1 MSERT
6 AESRRERQRVVTAEP
21 YALGG
26 NTKGRPLAS
35 VRRRAV
41 AIALD
46 GMLLALMATPLLLGA
61 TYAALWVQAPTL
73 ARDVLALFGSG
84 QGDPSQRGEAE
95 LLALVARRRPG
106 AVPERF
112 AGPLAASDLEAVEEL
127 LAEESVDFMV
137 DINTSE
143 PTYYDPTTNTLNLN
157 RDVIFGPAAS
167 WISYAAMAL
176 AYFTLTTRIGN
187 GKTPGKWLLGI
198 RAVRLDGGPLRLWD
212 AFSRAGGYAA
222 SLSMLGL
229 GFLEARWDPNRQTV
243 HDRVAG
249 TVVIRDPR
257 RRRHPS
263 PRRIVA
269 DRSPKG

>member
-1 MSERT
+1 MGERRSN
-6 AESRRERQRVVTAEP
+6 SRRERQRVVTDEP
-21 YALGG
+21 YALGEHIR
-26 NTKGRPLAS
+26 GRALAS
-35 VRRRAV
+35 IRRRAL
-41 AIALD
+41 AIVLD
-46 GMLLALMATPLLLGA
+46 GVLFVLVATPLLLAA
-61 TYAALWVQAPTL
+61 TLGALWMQAPTL
-73 ARDVLALFGSG
+73 ASDVMAFLGG
-84 QGDPSQRGEAE
+84 RPGDASRRGEAE
-95 LLALVARRRPG
+95 GLALVARRRPG

-112 AGPLAASDLEAVEEL
+112 VAPLAAGDLEAAEAL
-127 LAEESVDFMV
+127 LAEESVDLMV
-137 DINTSE
+137 DFSTSE

-176 AYFTLTTRIGN
+176 AYFTLMAWIGN

-198 RAVRLDGGPLRLWD
+198 RAVRLDGAPLRLWD

-257 RRRHPS
+257 RRRPTA
-263 PRRIVA
+263 PTR
-269 DRSPKG
+269 

>member
-1 MSERT
+1 M
-6 AESRRERQRVVTAEP
+6 VTEEP
-21 YALGG
+21 YALGES
-26 NTKGRPLAS
+26 TRGRALAS
-35 VRRRAV
+35 IRRRAL
-41 AIALD
+41 AIVLD
-46 GMLLALMATPLLLGA
+46 GVLLVLVATPLLLAA
-61 TYAALWVQAPTL
+61 TLGALWMQAPTL
-73 ARDVLALFGSG
+73 ASDVMALFGGRSG
-84 QGDPSQRGEAE
+84 DASGRGEAE
-95 LLALVARRRPG
+95 FLALVARRRPG

-112 AGPLAASDLEAVEEL
+112 VAPLAAGDLEATEAL
-127 LAEESVDFMV
+127 LAEESVDLMF
-137 DINTSE
+137 DISASE

-176 AYFTLTTRIGN
+176 AYFTLTAWVGN

-212 AFSRAGGYAA
+212 AFGRAGGYAA

-229 GFLEARWDPNRQTV
+229 GFVEARWDPNRQTV

-263 PRRIVA
+263 PRRVVA

>member
-1 MSERT
+1 MRERRSD
-6 AESRRERQRVVTAEP
+6 SRRERQRVVTEEP
-21 YALGG
+21 YALGE
-26 NTKGRPLAS
+26 NTRGRPLAS

-41 AIALD
+41 AIVLD
-46 GMLLALMATPLLLGA
+46 GVLFVLVATPLLLAA
-61 TYAALWVQAPTL
+61 TLGALWMQAPTL
-73 ARDVLALFGSG
+73 ASDVMAFFGG
-84 QGDPSQRGEAE
+84 RPGDASRRGEAE
-95 LLALVARRRPG
+95 GLALVARRRPG

-112 AGPLAASDLEAVEEL
+112 VAPLAAGDLEAAEAL
-127 LAEESVDFMV
+127 LAEESVDLMV
-137 DINTSE
+137 NFSTSE
-143 PTYYDPTTNTLNLN
+143 PTYYDPTTNRLNLN

-176 AYFTLTTRIGN
+176 AYFTLMAWIGN

-198 RAVRLDGGPLRLWD
+198 RAVRLDGEPLRLWD

-257 RRRHPS
+257 RRRSTAPT
-263 PRRIVA
+263 P
-269 DRSPKG
+269 